1 MRVGGKTDAEEETD
15 GGLPV
20 DVGGVANTRWTRVAQ
35 IDAFGKYRHTMARI
49 RKGKGDRLAVFTAEI
64 PRAGEWE
71 LEYYLT
77 PSGTRRGDRERGT
90 WKLNVVDPSGSRDV
104 TFDADGGE
112 AGWNSLGTFEI
123 ADGSVRVEVSNELE
137 GKGHYVI
144 ADAIRWSPIST
155 RRAIDPDTAQ
165 P

>member
-1 MRVGGKTDAEEETD
+1 
-15 GGLPV
+15 
-20 DVGGVANTRWTRVAQ
+20 
-35 IDAFGKYRHTMARI
+35 MARI
-49 RKGKGDRLAVFTAEI
+49 RKGKGDRLAVFTAQI

-77 PSGTRRGDRERGT
+77 PSGVGRGNRPRGT

-104 TFDADGGE
+104 RFDADAGQ

-123 ADGSVRVEVSNELE
+123 ADGSVRVEVSNEIE
-137 GKGHYVI
+137 GKGRYVI
-144 ADAIRWSPIST
+144 ADAIRWSPLSGG
-155 RRAIDPDTAQ
+155 RAIDPDTAE

>member
-1 MRVGGKTDAEEETD
+1 VDAVCVTKI
-15 GGLPV
+15 
-20 DVGGVANTRWTRVAQ
+20 RWTRVPQ

-49 RKGKGDRLAVFTAEI
+49 RKGKGDRFAVFTAEI

-77 PSGTRRGDRERGT
+77 PSGVGRGKRPRGI
-90 WKLNVVDPSGSRDV
+90 WKLNVVDPSGSRNV
-104 TFDADGGE
+104 TFDADAGH

-123 ADGSVRVEVSNELE
+123 ADGSVRVEVSNEIE
-137 GKGHYVI
+137 GKGRYVI
-144 ADAIRWSPIST
+144 ADAIRWSPISA
-155 RRAIDPDTAQ
+155 RRVIDPHTAQ